1 MKKVCYLSAMVL
13 LLLLFAC
20 GNHHGNEQGNV
31 NTDSLPANLAEITK
45 KIEANPKNAELYN
58 QRAIMYLDRKETDKA
73 LSDINKAITIDSKNS
88 LYLRTLSD
96 IYFATGKLKNCQEA
110 LNKACEMNPGDAE
123 AVLKLAELHYYLKD
137 YKKTFEFA
145 DNALKI
151 DKLNA
156 KADFIKGMAYKDM
169 GDTAK
174 AVRSFQISVEKD
186 QEYFHAYMQLGLMYS
201 VKHNPL
207 AVDYF
212 NNALNINPQSIEA
225 LYSLALFYQE
235 NNQYNKAIEK
245 YTSILQLEPKN
256 KYAHYNLGYIH
267 LVHLRVFDV
276 AIRHFS
282 DAIMCDPT
290 YAEAY
295 YNRGYSYELSGNVM
309 AARNDYKKALE
320 IRVNY
325 QKAIEGM
332 NRLDNISIK

>member
-1 MKKVCYLSAMVL
+1 MKKVCYLSVIISL
-13 LLLLFAC
+13 LILFAC
-20 GNHHGNEQGNV
+20 GNHQSTEQGIA
-31 NTDSLPANLAEITK
+31 NTDSLPVNLAEITK
-45 KIEANPKNAELYN
+45 KIEADPQNAELYN

-73 LSDINKAITIDSKNS
+73 LTDINKAITIDSKNS

-96 IYFATGKLKNCQEA
+96 IYFATGKLRNCQEA
-110 LNKACEMNPGDAE
+110 LNKAIEMNPDDAE
-123 AVLKLAELHYYLKD
+123 AVLKLAELYYYLKD

-156 KADFIKGMAYKDM
+156 KADFIKGMAYKDL

-174 AVRSFQISVEKD
+174 AVRSFQIAVEKD

-207 AVDYF
+207 AIDYF
-212 NNALNINPQSIEA
+212 NNALNINPQSTEA

-235 NNQYNKAIEK
+235 NNEYNKAIEK
-245 YTSILQLEPKN
+245 YTTILQLDPKN

-267 LVHLRVFDV
+267 LVYLQVYNV
-276 AIRHFS
+276 AIKHFS

-332 NRLDNISIK
+332 NRLDNISRK